1 MIPKGA
7 AAQLNR
13 ILQLIPELADGQEHR
28 IDDIAETVGS
38 SRQQMM
44 ADLASISDRFDV
56 PGGFVDAISI
66 LVEQHVVSVHTSHFH
81 RPMRLTMSELCA
93 LELGLTMLR
102 SERTPLEVQ
111 AVDRALERLR
121 DTISN
126 VPSNDR
132 HVGTRYAE
140 LATVSSVEHLAVIRR
155 AVIDRFRL
163 RLRYRSGGATRA
175 VDRIVSPQCLVCAE
189 QMWYMVASGDDE
201 TYRFFR
207 LDRVEKV
214 ELLDD
219 TFEADA
225 SVVARVMASG
235 RPFASE
241 STRTMTV
248 RYSARIAR
256 WVAEREG
263 AKLAADGS
271 VTLQHV
277 VADDAWAVRHVL
289 QYGPEAEILEPEEL
303 REKLVGQLGV
313 LGG

>member
-1 MIPKGA
+1 MIAKGA

-13 ILQLIPELADGQEHR
+13 ILQLIPALADGQEHR
-28 IDDIAETVGS
+28 IEDIAQTVGS
-38 SRQQMM
+38 SRPQMM

-111 AVDRALERLR
+111 AVDRALQRLR
-121 DTISN
+121 ETISN

-140 LATVSSVEHLAVIRR
+140 LATVSSIEHLAVIRR
-155 AVIDRFRL
+155 AVCDRFRL
-163 RLRYRSGGATRA
+163 RLRYRSGSATRP
-175 VDRIVSPQCLVCAE
+175 VERIVSPQCLVFAE

-248 RYSARIAR
+248 RYSPRIAR

-263 AKLAADGS
+263 VKLATDGS
-271 VTLQHV
+271 VTLEHV

-289 QYGPEAEILEPEEL
+289 QYGPEAEILAPEEL
-303 REKLVGQLGV
+303 REKLVEQLKV

>member
-1 MIPKGA
+1 MIAKGA

-13 ILQLIPELADGQEHR
+13 ILQLIPALADGQEHR
-28 IDDIAETVGS
+28 IEDIAQTVGS
-38 SRQQMM
+38 SRPQMM

-111 AVDRALERLR
+111 AVDRALQRLR
-121 DTISN
+121 ETISN

-140 LATVSSVEHLAVIRR
+140 LATVSSIEHLAVIRR
-155 AVIDRFRL
+155 AVCDRFRL
-163 RLRYRSGGATRA
+163 RLRYRSGSATRP
-175 VDRIVSPQCLVCAE
+175 VERIVSPQCLVFAE

-248 RYSARIAR
+248 RYSPRIAR

-271 VTLQHV
+271 VTLEHV

-289 QYGPEAEILEPEEL
+289 QYGPEAEILAPEEL
-303 REKLVGQLGV
+303 RAKLVEQLKV

>member
-1 MIPKGA
+1 MIAKGA

-13 ILQLIPELADGQEHR
+13 ILQLIPALADGQEHR
-28 IDDIAETVGS
+28 IEDIAQTVGS
-38 SRQQMM
+38 SRPQMM

-111 AVDRALERLR
+111 AIDRALQRLR
-121 DTISN
+121 ETISN

-155 AVIDRFRL
+155 AVCDRFRL
-163 RLRYRSGGATRA
+163 RLRYRSGGATRP
-175 VDRIVSPQCLVCAE
+175 VERIVSPQCLVFAE

-248 RYSARIAR
+248 RYSPRIAR

-263 AKLAADGS
+263 AKLATDGS
-271 VTLQHV
+271 VTLEHV

-289 QYGPEAEILEPEEL
+289 QYGPEAEILAPEEL
-303 REKLVGQLGV
+303 REKLVEQLKG

>member
-13 ILQLIPELADGQEHR
+13 ILQLIPALADGQEHR
-28 IDDIAETVGS
+28 IEDIAQTVGS
-38 SRQQMM
+38 SRPQMM

-111 AVDRALERLR
+111 AVDRALQRLR
-121 DTISN
+121 ETISN

-155 AVIDRFRL
+155 AVCDRFRL
-163 RLRYRSGGATRA
+163 RLRYRSGGATRP
-175 VDRIVSPQCLVCAE
+175 VERIVSPQCLVFAE

-248 RYSARIAR
+248 RYSPRIAR

-263 AKLAADGS
+263 AKLATDGS
-271 VTLQHV
+271 VTLEHV

-289 QYGPEAEILEPEEL
+289 QYGPEAEILAPEEL
-303 REKLVGQLGV
+303 REKLVGQLKV

>member
-1 MIPKGA
+1 MIAKGA

-13 ILQLIPELADGQEHR
+13 ILQLIPALADGQEHR
-28 IDDIAETVGS
+28 IEDIAQTVGS
-38 SRQQMM
+38 SRPQMM

-111 AVDRALERLR
+111 AVDRALQRLR
-121 DTISN
+121 ETISN

-155 AVIDRFRL
+155 AVCDRFRL
-163 RLRYRSGGATRA
+163 RLRYRSGSATRP
-175 VDRIVSPQCLVCAE
+175 VERIVSPQCLVFAE

-207 LDRVEKV
+207 LDRVEGV

-248 RYSARIAR
+248 RYSPRIAR

-263 AKLAADGS
+263 VKLATDGS
-271 VTLQHV
+271 VTLEHV

-289 QYGPEAEILEPEEL
+289 QYGPEAEILAPEEL
-303 REKLVGQLGV
+303 REKLVEQLKV

>member
-1 MIPKGA
+1 MIAKGA

-13 ILQLIPELADGQEHR
+13 ILQLIPALADGQEHR
-28 IDDIAETVGS
+28 IEDIAQTVGS
-38 SRQQMM
+38 SRPQMM

-111 AVDRALERLR
+111 AIDRALQRLR
-121 DTISN
+121 ETISN

-155 AVIDRFRL
+155 AVCDRFRL
-163 RLRYRSGGATRA
+163 RLRYRSGSATRP
-175 VDRIVSPQCLVCAE
+175 VERIVSPQCLVFAE

-248 RYSARIAR
+248 RYSPRIAR

-263 AKLAADGS
+263 AKLATDGS
-271 VTLQHV
+271 VTLEHV

-289 QYGPEAEILEPEEL
+289 QYGPEAEILAPEEL
-303 REKLVGQLGV
+303 REKLVEQLKV